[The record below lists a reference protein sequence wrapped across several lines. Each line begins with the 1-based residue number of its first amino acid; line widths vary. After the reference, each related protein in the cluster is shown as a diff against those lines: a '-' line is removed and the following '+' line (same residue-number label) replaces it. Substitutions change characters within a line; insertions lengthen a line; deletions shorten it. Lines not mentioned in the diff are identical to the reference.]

1 MKYLIKYNTLKLNA
15 EITERNLLKELKK
28 TIDEREAL
36 REDKRKL
43 LKNNT
48 ELRKKIKE
56 LQAINKQV
64 EELGWNK

>member
-1 MKYLIKYNTLKLNA
+1 MKALKEVKWFIKYNTLKLKA
-15 EITERNLLKELKK
+15 KVTEQNLLEELKK

-36 REDKRKL
+36 KEDKRKL

-56 LQAINKQV
+56 LKEKLKQC
-64 EELGWNK
+64 

>member
-1 MKYLIKYNTLKLNA
+1 MKALKEVKWFVKYNTLKLKTK
-15 EITERNLLKELKK
+15 ITENNLLEELKK

-56 LQAINKQV
+56 LK
-64 EELGWNK
+64 EKLK